1 MTLPKKLEPASPD
14 AEAGDV
20 ADSEDVRR
28 FLSLL
33 LKHTFQFFALV
44 VKCCFRQVRLQT
56 RVCLVC
62 VIVVPIVTVG
72 AYYLGMRT
80 KIYL

>member
-28 FLSLL
+28 FVANSIFVHPFCPEFVLVLTENRPVFSHAWYKFHVQALFICIVLL
-33 LKHTFQFFALV
+33 
-44 VKCCFRQVRLQT
+44 
-56 RVCLVC
+56 
-62 VIVVPIVTVG
+62 
-72 AYYLGMRT
+72 
-80 KIYL
+80 

>member
-28 FLSLL
+28 FLSPL
-33 LKHTFQFFALV
+33 LKYLFQFLCSVLIFS
-44 VKCCFRQVRLQT
+44 Q
-56 RVCLVC
+56 
-62 VIVVPIVTVG
+62 
-72 AYYLGMRT
+72 
-80 KIYL
+80 